1 MALGVFNIVSQS
13 SDTAE
18 KVTLE
23 DQEFVQIVGAL
34 KKIDRD
40 FSSIY
45 SPLYFSPPMGVAQE
59 LTEMIIIKDLMNFLQ
74 IKNIRSMTFTMGRLK
89 MVTQSQQYF
98 MKKNTE
104 IIFSPRPTRESMRT
118 KKNPILA
125 G

>member
-13 SDTAE
+13 SDTAR

-45 SPLYFSPPMGVAQE
+45 SPLYFSPPMGVAQRIDRDDYNKRPDE
-59 LTEMIIIKDLMNFLQ
+59 LPSNQKYKEHDLYDGTTEDGHPIPAIF
-74 IKNIRSMTFTMGRLK
+74 
-89 MVTQSQQYF
+89 YE
-98 MKKNTE
+98 KNTE
-104 IIFSPRPTRESMRT
+104 IIFFYLGSQE
-118 KKNPILA
+118 KV
-125 G
+125 